1 MYVFINYNYKVIS
14 QWVSNHCYNTLISGM
29 KENFI
34 NYLKANT
41 EGTSHVFTDQERK
54 TADDVEDAYS
64 M

>member
-1 MYVFINYNYKVIS
+1 
-14 QWVSNHCYNTLISGM
+14 M